1 MKKEIFYIVNQ
12 KEETMRIWSFG
23 KNLPYHEIGYI
34 FSLLIQFLPEYL
46 KLEKKDIKQYCQKFV
61 RKYRAEYELI
71 YIFTDLCQSEKE
83 DKGEMLKLKSCLN
96 YIEAVKKNSKLNS
109 EKKFRQLWR
118 MLNVSLDITDRDWV
132 IYRNGLEAEEI
143 DKLLMTY
150 NKAEKGLGDTRS
162 LLEFK
167 KEIDWNIGEYA
178 TDMANLLHPVA
189 QNDDETVY
197 RLSNLQNLITACLLQ
212 IFAHQKAFCQCEV
225 CGKWFVPLKRKDTK
239 YCYFPNGK
247 RYCCDL
253 ARLKKQRER
262 EKRLSSSRKMY
273 KNVYAMLFA
282 RKENEED
289 ENFLHKT
296 AKTEHRDRFENFKK
310 ENISFR
316 NQVANGIITEEEYID
331 WLKTFYIK
339 KYKKLKNA

>member
-1 MKKEIFYIVNQ
+1 MKKEIYYIVNQ

-23 KNLPYHEIGYI
+23 KNLPYHEIGYV

-61 RKYRAEYELI
+61 RKYRTEYELI

-132 IYRNGLEAEEI
+132 IFRNGLEAEEI
-143 DKLLMTY
+143 DELLTIY
-150 NKAEKGLGDTRS
+150 NKDKKVLGDIRS
-162 LLEFK
+162 LLEFM
-167 KEIDWNIGEYA
+167 KEIEWNLGEFTTY
-178 TDMANLLHPVA
+178 MADLLHPVA
-189 QNDDETVY
+189 QNDNETVY
-197 RLSNLQNLITACLLQ
+197 RLSNLQNLITASLLQ
-212 IFAHQKAFCQCEV
+212 IFAHQKAFRQCKF

-239 YCYFPNGK
+239 YCFFPNGN
-247 RYCCDL
+247 RCCRDL

-262 EKRLSSSRKMY
+262 EKRLSDSKKMY
-273 KNVYAMLFA
+273 KNVYAMLYA
-282 RKENEED
+282 RNEKEES
-289 ENFLHKT
+289 ENYLHKT

-310 ENISFR
+310 ANINFR
-316 NQVANGIITEEEYID
+316 NQVANGIITEDEYID

-339 KYKKLKNA
+339 KYKEPENT